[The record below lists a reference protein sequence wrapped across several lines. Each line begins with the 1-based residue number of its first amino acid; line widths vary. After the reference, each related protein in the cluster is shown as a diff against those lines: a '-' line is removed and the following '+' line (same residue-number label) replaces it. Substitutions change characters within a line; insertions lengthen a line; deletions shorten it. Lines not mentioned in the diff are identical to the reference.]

1 MTGNG
6 IYTKEG
12 FEEAEAVM
20 HSRNFH
26 VKTDGSIAHSLATD
40 TVEFLFGAMTGAPA
54 VPQTATEAYQEEG
67 TFRSG
72 TTHYDLNKIFKA
84 IEDSGMKPV
93 DIALDEVDWV
103 LEHDIPRPERVKAVD
118 LSVPIVVMPYYNK
131 HLAIDGLHRIARA
144 KEQNRTKISAYV
156 ITRELFI
163 SARVRNV
170 PETA

>member
-54 VPQTATEAYQEEG
+54 
-67 TFRSG
+67 
-72 TTHYDLNKIFKA
+72 
-84 IEDSGMKPV
+84 
-93 DIALDEVDWV
+93 
-103 LEHDIPRPERVKAVD
+103 
-118 LSVPIVVMPYYNK
+118 
-131 HLAIDGLHRIARA
+131 
-144 KEQNRTKISAYV
+144 
-156 ITRELFI
+156 
-163 SARVRNV
+163 
-170 PETA
+170 